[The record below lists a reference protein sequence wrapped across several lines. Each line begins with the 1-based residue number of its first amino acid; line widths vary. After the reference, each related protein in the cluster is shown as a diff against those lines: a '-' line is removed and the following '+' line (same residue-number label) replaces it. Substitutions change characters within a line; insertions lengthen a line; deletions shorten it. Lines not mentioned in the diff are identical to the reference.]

1 MPISMLFDIRDA
13 MVAAGCN
20 CKEPELSA
28 PATPEAILRAVH
40 SVA

>member
-1 MPISMLFDIRDA
+1 MPFSMLFDIRDA
-13 MVAAGCN
+13 VVAVGCDG
-20 CKEPELSA
+20 KEPELSA